1 MNPPQRDHEPTVPL
15 CTVPSSQNQNH
26 VVPLRFLPAAR
37 RACRALG
44 VRPHGATRRCGSRA
58 DVIRRNTGR
67 RVDEPRRGVNPQDAL
82 SSGGQV

>member
-26 VVPLRFLPAAR
+26 VVPLRFLPAAL

-44 VRPHGATRRCGSRA
+44 AARTALHVAVGAVRALLGATLAVVWMSHGEA
-58 DVIRRNTGR
+58 
-67 RVDEPRRGVNPQDAL
+67 
-82 SSGGQV
+82 